1 MTNTKN
7 IFISREI
14 NDEAF
19 KQYIKDK
26 DVVMYAQSLVGITPI
41 DIKEV
46 PETEW
51 IFFYSKNGIKHFF
64 SQKKV
69 AGNEAI
75 LKRKFAVMGNGS
87 STLLKQ
93 IIGKDADYIA
103 SSDIQ
108 VSVNDF
114 WKLVTKENVLFIKA
128 SNSLS
133 SFEQAGKETQTKS
146 IEVYSNFISE
156 SKNIPPCEIAA
167 FTSPMN
173 AKAFAQSQS
182 LMKVKSIIA
191 IGESTQDALMELAP
205 GKEILTVKE
214 PSEKAILLYIRFLLK

>member
-26 DVVMYAQSLVGITPI
+26 DVVMHAQSLVGITPI

-46 PETEW
+46 PDSDW
-51 IFFYSKNGIKHFF
+51 IFFYSKNGIKHFL

-69 AGNEAI
+69 EDNKAI
-75 LKRKFAVMGNGS
+75 VKRKFAVMGNGS
-87 STLLKQ
+87 NTLLKQ
-93 IIGKDADYIA
+93 ITGKDADFIA
-103 SSDIQ
+103 SGDIQ
-108 VSVNDF
+108 ESIIDF
-114 WKLVTKENVLFIKA
+114 WKLVAKETVLFIKA
-128 SNSLS
+128 SKSLS
-133 SFEQAGKETQTKS
+133 TFETSDKEAQTKS